1 VRRSLVVKPWHAA
14 SLCAAGAAIAGGA
27 ALASDPD
34 GDGQPVGHA
43 VRLHSS
49 THAAVR
55 AAGIRRRIVLGRS
68 VDGRAIYG
76 YELAGAGARRTALVV
91 GCIHG
96 NEPAGTHVITRL
108 ARGPIV
114 PGVDLW
120 LIPSINPDG
129 QAAGTR
135 QNARGVDL
143 NRNFPWRWRPLGPR
157 GTQQY
162 AGPHA
167 LSEPESRIAHSLIA
181 HRHPAITI
189 WFHQPLDVVDE
200 SGGSLALERRFA
212 RLAGLP
218 LRRLPRYPG
227 SAASWQNNRL
237 RGTTAFVVELPPG
250 APSTAQAR
258 RWSAA
263 VRESVAVGGS

>member
-1 VRRSLVVKPWHAA
+1 MKTWHAA
-14 SLCAAGAAIAGGA
+14 SLCAAGAVVACGA
-27 ALASDPD
+27 ALAGDPD
-34 GDGQPVGHA
+34 GDRQPVRPAAPLQPRAHGA
-43 VRLHSS
+43 VP
-49 THAAVR
+49 AAR
-55 AAGIRRRIVLGRS
+55 IRRRIVLGRS

-76 YELAGAGARRTALVV
+76 YELASPGARRTALVV

-120 LIPSINPDG
+120 LVPSINPDG

-135 QNARGVDL
+135 QNAHGVDL

-181 HRHPAITI
+181 HRHPAVTI

-218 LRRLPRYPG
+218 LRRLPRYHG
-227 SAASWQNNRL
+227 SAASWQDKRL

-250 APSTAQAR
+250 APSPEQVR
-258 RWSAA
+258 RWAAA
-263 VRESVAVGGS
+263 VRESVAAGHS